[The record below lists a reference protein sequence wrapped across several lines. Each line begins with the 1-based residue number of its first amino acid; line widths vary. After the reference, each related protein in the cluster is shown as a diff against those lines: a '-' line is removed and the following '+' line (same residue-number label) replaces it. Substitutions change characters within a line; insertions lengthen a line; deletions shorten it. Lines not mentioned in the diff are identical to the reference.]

1 MLNIPT
7 SCPVCESTLV
17 RVNDQLFCKDDN
29 CDAKTAKKL
38 LHFIKTMKIK
48 GLGEKTLEK
57 LELIDINELYE
68 LSLTEMITKLGEKV
82 GTKLFN
88 EIAQSKTIP
97 LATYIQSFGITLIG
111 NSISTKLAKHT
122 DSIWDIHRET
132 CQEAGLGE
140 KATNYLL
147 QWINKNEDKY
157 CDLPITPSI
166 PVQTNEVEE
175 LYKVVITGKL
185 NDYSSRTKAKD
196 FLETKGVTVMSGVSS
211 KVNYLICD
219 LENSSSSSH
228 VKAEKLNIPVLSMND
243 LLIILNGDIND

>member
-7 SCPVCESTLV
+7 SCPMCQSGLV
-17 RVNDQLFCKDDN
+17 RVNDQLFCQNDS
-29 CDAKTAKKL
+29 CDAKASKSI

-57 LELIDINELYE
+57 LDVASITDLYD
-68 LSLTEMITKLGEKV
+68 LSLAGMITQLGEKV

-97 LATYIQSFGITLIG
+97 LATFIQSFGITLIG
-111 NSISTKLAKHT
+111 NSASTKLVKYT
-122 DSIWDIHRET
+122 ESLWDIHRET
-132 CQEAGLGE
+132 CEEAGLGE
-140 KATNYLL
+140 KATQHLL
-147 QWINKNEDKY
+147 TWINKNIDKY
-157 CDLPITPSI
+157 YDLPIVTS
-166 PVQTNEVEE
+166 TNLKNEVEE

-185 NDYSSRTKAKD
+185 NNYSSRAKAKD

-211 KVNYLICD
+211 KVNYLVCD
-219 LENSSSSSH
+219 NISNSSSCA
-228 VKAEKLNIPVLSMND
+228 KAQALNIPILSMND